1 MALITTPGAAN
12 ADAYANLT
20 EMNAC
25 IATNPYASGWNVVS
39 DPDKENFGRV
49 ATRLL
54 DGMPAAWTGAPT
66 TPAVQALG
74 WPRTG
79 MFNRNGYPI
88 ADSAIP
94 GNLKCAQAEYA
105 RLLAEN
111 DLTVG
116 GASSLADSGLSS
128 VSAAGVS
135 VSVKSTSAAGTGG
148 TPSPGVSKTY
158 GKEAELHAQV
168 PASVLM
174 FLVPSWLK
182 DPRDIDAPFS
192 GLVAELL

>member
-1 MALITTPGAAN
+1 M
-12 ADAYANLT
+12 
-20 EMNAC
+20 
-25 IATNPYASGWNVVS
+25 
-39 DPDKENFGRV
+39 K
-49 ATRLL
+49 
-54 DGMPAAWTGAPT
+54 
-66 TPAVQALG
+66 
-74 WPRTG
+74 
-79 MFNRNGYPI
+79 NRNEYPI
-88 ADSAIP
+88 ADTAIP

-111 DLTVG
+111 DLTAG
-116 GASSLADSGLSS
+116 GASSLADSGISS

-135 VSVKSTSAAGTGG
+135 VSVKSTSAAGTSG
-148 TPSPGVSKTY
+148 TPGPGVSKTY

-168 PASVLM
+168 PASVIM